1 MTNDID
7 QQPVL
12 DALYLI
18 PWPQTIWS
26 ESDRIASSTPL
37 PLSDSGTSVAQA
49 WADEL
54 AESGIN
60 LIYSSDEQTSLET
73 AEIIAKK
80 CGRKSKILAELKEV
94 DAGLWDGL
102 TTEELKRRYPKIFK
116 KWLTDPSSV
125 CPPEGEE
132 IYEVYLRLKGAL
144 EWIIWKQA
152 AHRVAIV
159 LGPLAFGLIRCMIDS
174 VEPDKMRSLIQD
186 KPVRY
191 FTVGALAEW
200 GITVSATGSDTSSM
214 PKS

>member
-37 PLSDSGTSVAQA
+37 PLSDSGKEVAHA
-49 WADEL
+49 WAEEL

-60 LIYSSDEQTSLET
+60 LVYSSDEQTSLET
-73 AEIIAKK
+73 VEIITRK
-80 CGRKSKILAELKEV
+80 CGRKTKTITELKEV

-116 KWLTDPSSV
+116 KWLADPSSV

-132 IYEVYLRLKGAL
+132 IQEAYLRLKGAM
-144 EWIIWKQA
+144 EWMILKQA
-152 AHRVAIV
+152 AHRIAIV
-159 LGPLAFGLIRCMIDS
+159 LGPLAYGLIRCMIDS
-174 VEPDKMRSLIQD
+174 VEPDKIRSLMQD

-191 FTVGALAEW
+191 FAVGSLAEW
-200 GITVSATGSDTSSM
+200 GITVSATESDPSGV
-214 PKS
+214 PKQ

>member
-7 QQPVL
+7 QQPAL

-26 ESDRIASSTPL
+26 ESDRMASRTPL
-37 PLSDSGTSVAQA
+37 PLSDSGKEVAKA
-49 WADEL
+49 WAEEL

-60 LIYSSDEQTSLET
+60 LVYSSDEQTSLET

-80 CGRKSKILAELKEV
+80 CGRKCKVLAELTEV

-102 TTEELKRRYPKIFK
+102 TTDELKRRYPKIFK

-132 IYEVYLRLKGAL
+132 IQEAYLRLKGVM
-144 EWIIWKQA
+144 EWIIWKQP
-152 AHRVAIV
+152 AHRIAII
-159 LGPLAFGLIRCMIDS
+159 LGPLAYGLIRCMIDS
-174 VEPDKMRSLIQD
+174 EEPDKIRSLIQD

-191 FTVGALAEW
+191 FAVGSLAEW
-200 GITVSATGSDTSSM
+200 GITVAATESDSSGVS
-214 PKS
+214 KQ